1 MEIWIKIRI
10 QFQEYVR
17 SWLGLNYIKS
27 RVSETPHLISNVYEE
42 QQQIKAHLLELLA
55 TCQRLEQ
62 KMSLNHLDK
71 PIERVSSQTYDWD
84 AVQVMAL
91 QDMQKNPPKEN

>member
-1 MEIWIKIRI
+1 MDIKRK
-10 QFQEYVR
+10 VR
-17 SWLGLNYIKS
+17 EWLGLDDLASYCKS
-27 RVSETPHLISNVYEE
+27 TDSQLRSMLTE
-42 QQQIKAHLLELLA
+42 QQQIEAHLLELLA

-71 PIERVSSQTYDWD
+71 PIERVSSQSYDWD

-91 QDMQKNPPKEN
+91 QEMQKNPPKEN

>member
-1 MEIWIKIRI
+1 MDIKGK
-10 QFQEYVR
+10 VR
-17 SWLGLNYIKS
+17 EWLGINWID
-27 RVSETPHLISNVYEE
+27 SNCDEIQVNLDNIHSE
-42 QQQIKAHLLELLA
+42 QQQIEAHLLELLA

-71 PIERVSSQTYDWD
+71 PIERVSSQSYDWD

>member
-1 MEIWIKIRI
+1 MDIRRK
-10 QFQEYVR
+10 VR
-17 SWLGLNYIKS
+17 EWLGLDKLDDVPAS
-27 RVSETPHLISNVYEE
+27 LVASMSE
-42 QQQIKAHLLELLA
+42 QQQIEAHLLELLA

-71 PIERVSSQTYDWD
+71 PIERVSSQSYDWD
-84 AVQVMAL
+84 SVQVMAL

>member
-1 MEIWIKIRI
+1 
-10 QFQEYVR
+10 
-17 SWLGLNYIKS
+17 
-27 RVSETPHLISNVYEE
+27 VYEE
-42 QQQIKAHLLELLA
+42 QQQIEAHLLELLA

-71 PIERVSSQTYDWD
+71 PIERVLSQSYDWD
-84 AVQVMAL
+84 SVQVMAL